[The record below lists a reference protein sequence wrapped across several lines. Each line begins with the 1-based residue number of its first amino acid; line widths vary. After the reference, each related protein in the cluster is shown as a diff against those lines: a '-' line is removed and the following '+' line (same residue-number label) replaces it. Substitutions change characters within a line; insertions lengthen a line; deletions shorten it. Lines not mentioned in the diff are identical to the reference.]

1 MLVCRRWCDVARGTS
16 SLWRA
21 IDVGKRSSWLNL
33 ALTRSATT
41 TVDVSFYSGLSKNH
55 ASLLRPHYWYRLRSL
70 HLQHWSPDVL
80 RVICSTFLVLEH
92 LEVRGY
98 RGTEAAAN
106 APRTANLDITH
117 QWFPNLK
124 AVLLSR
130 IIVPNDLSFYARLT
144 RLCLEDCVCQFPF
157 EQLVQVL
164 ADSLALEYL
173 HLDHFIQRLYGAGDR
188 GGYEPPYLLPS
199 LVSLR
204 LDNHTPMHSE
214 RFLAQ
219 IAVPPTGRF

>member
-1 MLVCRRWCDVARGTS
+1 MLVCHRWCDVARGTS
-16 SLWRA
+16 SLWRT
-21 IDVGKRSSWLNL
+21 IDVWRRSDWLKL
-33 ALTRSATT
+33 ALTYSATT
-41 TVDVSFYSGLSKNH
+41 TVDVSFCAGLSKNH
-55 ASLLRPHYWYRLRSL
+55 ASLLRPHYHRLRSL
-70 HLQHWSPDVL
+70 RLQHWSPDVL
-80 RVICSTFLVLEH
+80 QVIRSTFPV

-106 APRTANLDITH
+106 TPRTANLDITH
-117 QWFPNLK
+117 ERFPNFN
-124 AVLLSR
+124 AMLLSR